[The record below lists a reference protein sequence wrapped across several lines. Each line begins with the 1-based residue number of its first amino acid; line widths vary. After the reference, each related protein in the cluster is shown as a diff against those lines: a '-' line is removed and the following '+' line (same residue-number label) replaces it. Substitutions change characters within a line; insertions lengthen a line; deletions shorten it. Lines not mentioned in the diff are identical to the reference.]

1 MSCLL
6 LVEET
11 DGLSSGL
18 SMKRETQPRN
28 EVTCNALAEMITM
41 DWYIYY
47 THHLLVLNNYSGWS
61 EDKRRQ
67 Y

>member
-6 LVEET
+6 VVEET

-18 SMKRETQPRN
+18 SMKRDTQSRN
-28 EVTCNALAEMITM
+28 EVTCNALAEMITI
-41 DWYIYY
+41 DWYTYY
-47 THHLLVLNNYSGWS
+47 IHYLFVLNKYSGWL
-61 EDKRRQ
+61 EDKRRR